1 MTSTQRD
8 LARTFRALHHGRDL
22 LVLPNAWDAG
32 SARLVEQCGAAA
44 IATSS
49 AAMSWAHGVPDG
61 EHLEVDVL
69 VSTVREIVRAVR
81 IPVSVDVERGYGNVP
96 ELIDAVI
103 DAGAIGINLE
113 DGSDAPDVL
122 ARKIDAAREVAA
134 RRGVELFVNARTDVY
149 LRGLVPSDHAVD
161 EVIRRGTAY
170 VAAGC
175 DGLFVPRL
183 VDAAHIAAIAAAARA
198 PLNVLAMPE
207 RAPMSELHALGVRR
221 VSVGTGLAQAALA
234 TVRRATTELLGHRT
248 SAMFA
253 ERIPVPELNAL
264 FAR

>member
-1 MTSTQRD
+1 MTNTQRA
-8 LARTFRALHHGRDL
+8 LARTFRALHHGPDL

-32 SARLVEQCGAAA
+32 SARLVEACGAPA

-61 EHLEVDVL
+61 EHLDVDVL
-69 VSTVREIVRAVR
+69 LATVREIVRAVR
-81 IPVSVDVERGYGNVP
+81 IPVSVDVERGYSNVA
-96 ELIDAVI
+96 ELISAVI

-113 DGSDAPDVL
+113 DGSDPSEVL
-122 ARKIDAAREVAA
+122 AAKIEAVREVAT

-149 LRGLVPSDHAVD
+149 LRGLVPNDRAVD

-183 VDAAHIAAIAAAARA
+183 VDSAAITAIASAVRV

-207 RAPMSELHALGVRR
+207 LAPMPELHALGVRR

-234 TVRRATTELLGHRT
+234 TVRKATTELLGHRP